1 MPAIW
6 IRGLTSF
13 TKRILVIRGAGTLLS
28 AVGTV
33 LMGLGQVAAL
43 PLSQPLDLRE
53 AADGPMRLVEETRA
67 IEGQQSTERLPAGFH
82 DTLQAVDELAAAL
95 STANQKLEAL
105 AGAARQLYRRLEATR
120 QQRDHL
126 SATLADVQ
134 GKLSV
139 RERREKELAGRVVAL
154 DQKVEQSEAEIARL
168 RLELEASE
176 QRRQQLEGVGKE
188 VAQLKDEL
196 LSLDHLLETAN
207 AALGQA
213 QDERDAAR
221 AETEALRAEITAL
234 LNAALA
240 SLQRKDQPLDTSS
253 GVRPAVR
260 ENIVKAP

>member
-154 DQKVEQSEAEIARL
+154 DQKVEQSEAEIAGL

-240 SLQRKDQPLDTSS
+240 SLQRKDQPLDTSL